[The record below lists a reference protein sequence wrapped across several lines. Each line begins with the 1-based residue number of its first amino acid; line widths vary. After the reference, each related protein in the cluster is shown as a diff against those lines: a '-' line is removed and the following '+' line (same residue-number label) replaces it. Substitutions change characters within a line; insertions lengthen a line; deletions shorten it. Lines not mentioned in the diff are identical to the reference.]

1 MLKAIVVGR
10 VCYDINIVVDKMP
23 QEGSITE
30 IFEKNG
36 CGGGSGANM
45 AFALAKWGISTAF
58 AGVLGNDVFGTRI
71 RKEFEKVHI
80 DMRYIEQAYENDTP
94 LSVVVI
100 NKETGLHTVYNLSDK
115 YIGLKKCDFDFTP
128 DLLVVDGYDVVQAK
142 TVLERF
148 PNCLSVLDASIVT
161 NSVADLMRKVK
172 YAVLTK
178 EFAEGLSGAK
188 IDFQDPKSLIDV
200 YQKIAK
206 KYGRTQFVITLGDKG
221 VMYCYNNQIKV
232 SPSLKVDTVDN
243 FGSGSIFRAAF
254 SYSLAQ
260 GWDIEKAV
268 KFGCIAGSLST
279 TVFGAR
285 ESIPTLENI
294 MNVYEQNYQ

>member
-1 MLKAIVVGR
+1 MLKSIVVGR
-10 VCYDINIVVDKMP
+10 VCYDINVIVDKLP
-23 QEGSITE
+23 QEGAVTE
-30 IFEKNG
+30 VFDKKG

-45 AFALAKWGISTAF
+45 AFSLAKWGINTTF
-58 AGVLGNDVFGTRI
+58 AGVLGNDVYGTRI
-71 RKEFEKVHI
+71 RKEFDKVHI

-94 LSVVVI
+94 LSVVII

-115 YIGLKKCDFDFTP
+115 YVGLKKCDFDFTP
-128 DLLVVDGYDVVQAK
+128 DLILVDGYDVMAAK
-142 TVLERF
+142 NLLERF

-172 YAVLTK
+172 YAVLSR
-178 EFAEGLSGAK
+178 EFAEGLTGTK
-188 IDFQDPKSLIDV
+188 IDLQDPKSLIDV

-206 KYGRTQFVITLGDKG
+206 KYTRTEFVITLGEKG
-221 VMYCYNNQIKV
+221 ALYCYNNQIKV
-232 SPSLKVDTVDN
+232 SPSLKVNTVDSY
-243 FGSGSIFRAAF
+243 GSGSIFRAAF

-268 KFGCIAGSLST
+268 KFGCIAASLCT
-279 TVFGAR
+279 TEFGAR
-285 ESIPTLENI
+285 DSIPTLENI